1 MTRRDVALRF
11 GVSPQTVTRWA
22 NAEILPYVLT
32 LGGQRRYPAYEVER
46 LLGLVWE
53 HGLPGSTP
61 VFLQHLTQTLVGGV
75 KE

>member
-61 VFLQHLTQTLVGGV
+61 GFLQQQTQTLQGGV
-75 KE
+75 KA